1 MIKISKIEYY
11 LPEIILTNKQLEEE
25 FPDWSSEKIEEKVG
39 IRQRHI
45 AGENETVLD
54 LAVKSSEKVFKN
66 YDREKVDFILF
77 CTQSPD
83 YFLPTTACL
92 LQDRLALRKN
102 IGALDF
108 NLGCSGFVYG
118 LAMANGLLQS
128 KIAKSIL
135 LVTSETYSKH
145 LNKEDKGNRSIF
157 GDASASCIVELDE
170 DSAAMKFVLGTDGS
184 GAENLIV
191 KKGGFKKDYSIN
203 ENTAFPPENL
213 YMNGPEIFNFTIE
226 NIPGLVNDTLVEN
239 EIALEE
245 VDYFIFHQANSFM
258 LKYLRKKIKIPV
270 DKFYIGMSET
280 GNTVSATIPI
290 ALKDALDQHLI
301 KEGDKVLIAGFG
313 VGYSMASTIITI

>member
-1 MIKISKIEYY
+1 
-11 LPEIILTNKQLEEE
+11 
-25 FPDWSSEKIEEKVG
+25 
-39 IRQRHI
+39 
-45 AGENETVLD
+45 
-54 LAVKSSEKVFKN
+54 
-66 YDREKVDFILF
+66 
-77 CTQSPD
+77 
-83 YFLPTTACL
+83 
-92 LQDRLALRKN
+92 
-102 IGALDF
+102 
-108 NLGCSGFVYG
+108 
-118 LAMANGLLQS
+118 
-128 KIAKSIL
+128 
-135 LVTSETYSKH
+135 
-145 LNKEDKGNRSIF
+145 
-157 GDASASCIVELDE
+157 
-170 DSAAMKFVLGTDGS
+170 MKFVLGTDGS

-290 ALKDALDQHLI
+290 ALKDALDQDLI